1 MFMVTKLQAAESRQ
15 AGKKFAHESL
25 MRNLKMLLQGPGPG
39 ME

>member
-1 MFMVTKLQAAESRQ
+1 MFMVTKLQAAERQ